1 MKQKS
6 ERLTTGRLV
15 LKNLEDHDKD
25 SFLRMATDERIKKT
39 YMLPDFADQAAAD
52 AFFFRLKTL
61 CEENAHFIYGI
72 YLEGILIGMLNDCEK
87 QGTMI
92 ELGWF
97 ISAEQWNR
105 GFATE
110 ALGAAIRELF
120 RMGYRRITA
129 GHFEENGASRRVM
142 EKCGMHP
149 LKKETVIV
157 YRGIGRRC
165 LYMGTDAAG
174 TANPVRDADGTGY
187 GSMR

>member
-1 MKQKS
+1 MKEKS
-6 ERLTTGRLV
+6 DLLTAGRLR
-15 LKNLEDHDKD
+15 LKNLEDRDKD
-25 SFLRMATDERIKKT
+25 SFLQMVTDDRIKKT
-39 YMLPDFADQAAAD
+39 YMLPDFIDQTAAD
-52 AFFFRLKTL
+52 AFFHRMKAL
-61 CEENAHFIYGI
+61 CEEDTHFVYGI
-72 YLEGILIGMLNDCEK
+72 YLDGRLIGMINACGK
-87 QGTMI
+87 QGTTI
-92 ELGWF
+92 ELGYF
-97 ISAEQWNR
+97 ISADHWNQ

-110 ALGAAIRELF
+110 ALGTAIRELF